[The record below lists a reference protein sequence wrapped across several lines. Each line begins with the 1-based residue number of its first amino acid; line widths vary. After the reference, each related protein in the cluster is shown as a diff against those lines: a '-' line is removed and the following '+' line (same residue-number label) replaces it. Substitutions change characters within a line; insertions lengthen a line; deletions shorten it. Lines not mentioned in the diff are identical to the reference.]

1 MCNLTGSTTFY
12 CLFNMINSQLCDKI
26 ILVLVPWRDEGKK
39 ETKIKMFNEVSY
51 FEQTVEWLLDMI

>member
-1 MCNLTGSTTFY
+1 
-12 CLFNMINSQLCDKI
+12 MINSQLCDKI
-26 ILVLVPWRDEGKK
+26 ILFLVPWRDEGKK